1 MLYFFNQFHNLSIF
15 LIFINVLLFF
25 FCIQYKVLFK
35 LAILGTHT
43 FHLARIYTKLYFF
56 IISSKKNS
64 IYSLLNFWTHQS
76 LVWLGLIHTS
86 NLFEPTKSLVR
97 VQFKPRIFFEPNKKS
112 GLGSVRFL
120 NQTRTQT
127 KVWFGSV
134 HRNTKKKWYNKFF
147 EFSFFP
153 NDLFWLDNIG

>member
-15 LIFINVLLFF
+15 LIFINVLLFL

-56 IISSKKNS
+56 IISSKKTVY
-64 IYSLLNFWTHQS
+64 IAFWTFE
-76 LVWLGLIHTS
+76 LTKVWLGSVHTS

-97 VQFKPRIFFEPNKKS
+97 VRFKPRIFFEPNKSLVQVQFKPRIFFEPNKKS
-112 GLGSVRFL
+112 GSDSVQASNLF
-120 NQTRTQT
+120 RT
-127 KVWFGSV
+127 
-134 HRNTKKKWYNKFF
+134 
-147 EFSFFP
+147 
-153 NDLFWLDNIG
+153 